1 MTAAP
6 LTEQGAIRASFPAKL
21 KPLFEFGKYRYK
33 VLYGGRGGAKSWSI
47 ARALL
52 LIASERKIDILCARE
67 YQINIGNSVHELL
80 KQQIEALGLTSSY
93 SVTDT
98 RITCLAT
105 GSRFFFRGLHNN
117 AAEIKSF
124 EGVSLCW
131 VEEAQAVSAASWD
144 VLDPTIRKPG
154 SEIWMSFNP
163 GSPDDE
169 TWRRFVV
176 SPPPNAWVQKISWK
190 DNKWFNPTMNK
201 IRLHALH
208 TDPER
213 YKHIWDGEPE
223 IISDAQVFK
232 GRYLVQEFET
242 PKDARFFQGADW
254 GFAADPTVL
263 IRCFIRGNVLYID
276 REAYGVGV
284 ELDETPQ
291 LFDSIDTARKW
302 PIYADSARPETISFM
317 KRRGFHIM
325 PAKKWPGSIE
335 DGIAVLKSFDKII
348 VHPRCVHTADEFYR
362 YSYKVDKNNGEV
374 LPVIVDAYNHCV
386 AEGTI
391 ITTECGSV
399 PIEKVTT
406 SDKVLTREG
415 FKRVLWSGKT
425 GENREVLEISAGGSR
440 LICTPEHLIYTINRG
455 FVKAATVTGEDVLL
469 CLEKQLYTTDLLGTD
484 IQTRD
489 AEATACIT
497 SAQLKKT
504 ANITRKRYTG
514 TFTKKR
520 MAKSRR
526 ASTFITRTGTLTTT
540 RLKIW
545 NVFPPLN
552 MCINTRSRLNGT
564 KSKKNFLNKF
574 DRLQRLGIEAQ
585 KAAQNTKKSAGLRIR
600 ISRQNRS
607 NARIAAR
614 RFFRENSAIKTGSVQ
629 TPVNLHGGDNSIST
643 MKKGLAQFAASPFLS
658 INTATRKLVPVRV
671 QTVSARK
678 KPATV
683 YDLAITGQNE
693 FFANGILI
701 HNCLDAARYS
711 LTGYI
716 TRGSGMK
723 INPINLRGR

>member
-1 MTAAP
+1 MPQALAG
-6 LTEQGAIRASFPAKL
+6 LMKPA
-21 KPLFEFGKYRYK
+21 RYK
-33 VLYGGRGGAKSWSI
+33 VTYGGRGGGKSFT
-47 ARALL
+47 
-52 LIASERKIDILCARE
+52 IASWLDIYGVKRPIRVLCARE
-67 YQINIGNSVHELL
+67 YQVSIRDSVHRLL
-80 KQQIEALGLTSSY
+80 ADRIAALGLSPFYTVTQTSIIG
-93 SVTDT
+93 TNGT
-98 RITCLAT
+98 EFI
-105 GSRFFFRGLHNN
+105 FKGLHHN
-117 AAEIKSF
+117 AQEIKSM
-124 EGVSLCW
+124 EGVDICW
-131 VEEAQAVSAASWD
+131 VEEASSVSAESWD
-144 VLDPTIRKPG
+144 VLIPTIRKPG
-154 SEIWMSFNP
+154 SEIWLSFNP
-163 GSPDDE
+163 LSPDDA
-169 TWRRFVV
+169 TWTRFVKN
-176 SPPPNAWVQKISWK
+176 PPPGAWVQKVLYS
-190 DNKWFNPTMNK
+190 DNPWFPAVLDEERRHLQE
-201 IRLHALH
+201 I
-208 TDPER
+208 DPEL
-213 YKHIWDGEPE
+213 YQHIWLGEPRT
-223 IISDAQVFK
+223 ISDAQVFK

-291 LFDSIDTARKW
+291 LFDSIETARKW

-391 ITTECGSV
+391 ITTERGDV
-399 PIEKVTT
+399 PVEEVTT

-425 GENREVLEISAGGSR
+425 GENREVLEISAGGFR
-440 LICTPEHLIYTINRG
+440 LICTPEHLIYTVNRG

-469 CLEKQLYTTDLLGTD
+469 CLEKQLYMTDLLGTD
-484 IQTRD
+484 TQTRG
-489 AEATACIT
+489 AEVTACIT

-504 ANITRKRYTG
+504 ANITRKLYTG

-526 ASTFITRTGTLTTT
+526 ASTFITRTGIQTTT

-552 MCINTRSRLNGT
+552 MRINTHIPLNGWR
-564 KSKKNFLNKF
+564 SKKFILTAL
-574 DRLQRLGIEAQ
+574 DRSQRHGIKAR
-585 KAAQNTKKSAGLRIR
+585 KAAQNIEKSAVFLTRTL
-600 ISRQNRS
+600 SPNRKR
-607 NARIAAR
+607 ARIAAR
-614 RFFRENSAIKTGSVQ
+614 CFCLMLSAIVTNFAR
-629 TPVNLHGGDNSIST
+629 TLVNQHGGDNSIST

-671 QTVSARK
+671 QTVFARK

-711 LTGYI
+711 LSGYI

-723 INPINLRGR
+723 INPLNLRGR